1 MKYSELFKFMKNSDD
16 WIEIGDDVDY
26 KIIVDDN
33 DKIVY
38 LLFKKSDSKRDWQN
52 NLAFTCMM
60 YKNKLMRIHRGYAR
74 AYLSCNDVII
84 SEFISKVKEHP
95 DYTPV
100 ISGWSYG
107 GAISILAAEDFNFR
121 TRGQKSNN
129 IDDYIDSGKKAV
141 VYTFGAPKIAG
152 SKKCMKYIKKTFDS
166 RSKQFANAL
175 DIVTICVPLPNYKH
189 IAKVKIGKI
198 KLSNCFKL
206 FKAVEQH
213 TRYDELILA
222 NNIDGSILA

>member
-1 MKYSELFKFMKNSDD
+1 MKYSELFKVIKNSGD

-26 KIIVDDN
+26 KIVVDDN

-38 LLFKKSDSKRDWQN
+38 LLFKQSDSKRDWQN
-52 NLAFTCMM
+52 NFSFTCTM

-74 AYLSCNDVII
+74 AYLSCNDDIML
-84 SEFISKVKEHP
+84 EFISKVKEHP

-107 GAISILAAEDFNFR
+107 GAMSILAAEDFNFR
-121 TRGQKSNN
+121 TREQKTNN
-129 IDDYIDSGKKAV
+129 ICDDVDNGKKAV
-141 VYTFGAPKIAG
+141 VFTFGAPKIVG
-152 SKKCMKYIKKTFDS
+152 SIKSMKYIKKTLDN
-166 RSKQFANAL
+166 RSKQFVNAL

-198 KLSNCFKL
+198 KFSNFFKL

-213 TRYDELILA
+213 THYDELILS
-222 NNIDGSILA
+222 NNMDGSILD